1 MVTWGEEVK
10 KVNSSTGN
18 PGNAFSGGIF
28 WKNEV
33 SQLNKLGGEE
43 WVKERRKQEEE
54 KRKPFDEWAR
64 RYNAVIDGF
73 KKYENQRN
81 GGYTKDA
88 SGGYGAEIDALIG
101 EFDGIRNSARI
112 YGDGDARQYLYTLQD
127 IKKYIGETDSMMAQF
142 RDEDAF
148 NRYVKEQ
155 TAAGRQEI
163 YQENADRMAELDRQ
177 IEDARK
183 RAEGKEG
190 IEQAAAEFAE
200 ASRYGYV
207 DPLGWTSS
215 AQIELKELQAQ
226 KEQLEAQQL
235 AYERTQKAADES
247 AEMQDKARGVDKSYS
262 GDMSDRLGT
271 WANADGNDRQMA
283 LEYVMAGADRETAG
297 MDIYSSRVAE
307 QTGEQMRRSQI
318 IAAGDE
324 AGWEHLT
331 EDEWN
336 TYYYLRQHSGQ
347 AAADRW
353 LDGMTT
359 ILQRRGL
366 DKLEKEQ
373 EQLTTGQRIVANAAT
388 LGLNAVGGIQAFGDD
403 VVRTMRGED
412 IDPYNSAHFAQ
423 NYTGAVRQKTAEAIE
438 KEFEGKNEKLGKYAS
453 NTYQAIMSGLDSA
466 IGGTLGMGKGYDV
479 VMGVGAASQRA
490 RELYEQGASRG
501 QIALGA
507 AGSGVIEALFEHV
520 SLEVFAQSYL
530 EKPTKGFWDFLGKTL
545 VQAGVEASEEV
556 FTEFGNMAWDAV
568 VRGSNSDNQQAI
580 RAYMADGKSKEEAR
594 KLAAKDKAEE
604 IYWAGFGGFVSG
616 GAFGGVG
623 GGFNLAVDK
632 AQNRAFYDQRGRNI
646 FQNGTG
652 QTVMEQANETGV
664 DLKDKVRQLA
674 AEKAQLSVEDFN
686 QLSRREQNRASRAM
700 GKVYEAVTDKQA
712 ERTRTAKLDTMKQQA
727 QTILEAQGVQNAE
740 QAAGVLEKAFYE
752 GKLTRAESRIYDAVN
767 GNEVLSQ
774 LANDRTV
781 RQEGQRVQDERLDT
795 LKKTW
800 NQGADEESE
809 HNPTRQRERLQDT
822 AQDFEGREEMIASW
836 QEGQE
841 PEEYARGYEQ
851 VYRMGA
857 EGIDPKY
864 VMESLAA
871 QGMTK
876 EQIITAYNE
885 GREVYNNGED
895 RVRQGQEWNDR
906 SSDGSTAQTV
916 AEGTAGEEGSRPGTE
931 GETGRNVPGRLT
943 SAAELGIPG
952 GSTKQTLRVRSEEQ
966 YTEADRKA
974 VAHAKENGLECVLV
988 EGDRIYTFEET
999 EGKKHYTKARA
1010 VIAGNKMFV
1019 QADSKDYNSYQLA
1032 RHEAGHRQLDS
1043 GKVSRAE
1050 VRQQLRKRYTEAQIE
1065 DICGL
1070 YASAYGDSGMS
1081 AEEIF
1086 DEIICDA
1093 LGEMNAFATEGQERN
1108 AGEVGLFL
1116 RDVARAEENSR
1127 TEGRDTET
1135 ENHHKG
1141 AKFSIVVDDQKRVY
1155 SLQEVEDN
1163 IVTVSNMKPI
1173 TEISSSAFSMEG
1185 KRLVDNVT
1193 EFFKSIGGK
1202 VESKDIGTV
1211 ELSKR
1216 GIKSDMGH
1224 GMGPA
1229 KAASFA
1235 ALPEVIKEGR
1245 IVDWQENWKERR
1257 YDTAVIAA
1265 PFTMDGTEYMM
1276 GVVVKQTGNGN
1287 KFYVHEV
1294 MTIKDGESPFITRVG
1309 NNADSPGGD
1318 SPSVNSV
1325 LQKILDVKRN
1335 LKDGN
1340 GAQFSREMATM
1351 ADLKEENK
1359 HLKERVE
1366 FWKEQ
1371 AHPSK
1376 GARANRQDVQEVS
1389 KQLKN
1394 AYGSKTSTAQVARQI
1409 QDLADYII
1417 SNDNGNGVDFAEV
1430 KAKAEDAARLI
1441 LGGCSVNVNE
1451 YTADIW
1457 HGVKKFLRNRKITV
1471 TARMKEDIGDF
1482 DDFRR
1487 RNRYTMHF
1495 RAEGDGGTAMDTLWM
1510 ELQSEFGTGLF
1521 SDDIANPSDQ
1531 LLELEDLLVRMEPDM
1546 QNPYRN
1552 KWSLTVQQLQ
1562 NDIINTVMGEDIRQ
1576 EGKTRVD
1583 KAAEQAY
1590 EAGYQAAYEQ
1600 AETEWMETADMLV
1613 TAKTQ
1618 EILEKAERRV
1628 WNRGQRYQAREESL
1642 RRELEAKDASRE
1654 ERFQQKEAR
1663 LEERDERREAWAKK
1677 RIQRKE
1683 DYVQRRIEHGR
1694 IVERDRIERAKQAEG
1709 RRKITR
1715 LAGQFEKMAGTKPGK
1730 GMTQHAPAQMLRDI
1744 SELCRTFEESQ
1755 LRGAEGYS
1763 EKLRQRLE
1771 ALDAKRDTMTA
1782 EQYAEEVAKI
1792 QKQTDRNAQAKAR
1805 ITATMEAY
1813 AKMAEQEG
1821 TAYNEEVHKQ
1831 LAQVQGMLSGTSI
1844 SEMTS
1849 GQLEQ
1854 VYDAMQ
1860 GLMYT
1865 VKHANEAFTMG
1876 KQKTYTEMAQKLT
1889 GQIKEVN
1896 ATAHGIRSAAQRFG
1910 MWQMNPDTFFNMI
1923 CGYAKGNEGQVVQKA
1938 FANGTQRMLEVQ
1950 REYAET
1956 MRPLME
1962 LKSVQQM
1969 MGDPMKKTY
1978 GFGLLNEN
1986 GDEIRTSRGMMLQ
1999 IYMLLSQEDSFR
2011 SLVYGG
2017 FRVPNQEVYYKG
2029 DISGAYG
2036 NAEEGTTHAFGLG
2049 EDYRQLV
2056 EQRKEL
2062 YQELDRLGDEATE
2075 EDKERISKRLG
2086 ELKEAALPLISGSE
2100 MKLREVKDNIF
2111 RQLTEED
2118 LRCIKAAREWYK
2130 RTGLMMADTY
2140 EQMNGF
2146 RPKLVEDY
2154 VPIHRDPNSLV
2165 LDIRTEQDADRAF
2178 NLEGSGFTKER
2189 VKSTA
2194 PILLTDFWQE
2204 LDGQSARM
2212 ARYVGFAGVQKDFG
2226 KIWKTKVDGRTVNEL
2241 VVEKYGAGKTTF
2253 GVSGEEY
2260 IKHYIMSVAG
2270 GSGSGGIL
2278 NTLYGNYARATLMG
2292 NARVA
2297 VSQLASIP
2305 TAASVVGW
2313 KNMAVGFA
2321 RGVGISTSTDKKNQ
2335 LARDSV
2341 WFYQRYRGANGA
2353 TELSDLKRRNDPIER
2368 IANSKWG
2375 KYLFNWCQEM
2385 DVFATA
2391 SMWCM
2396 AEEQA
2401 KAKGIKPESEEFKAA
2416 VNEIYTDIIRKSQ
2429 PNYTPTERADILR
2442 DQRDGMKLLTM
2453 FKTQSNQNL
2462 NLLINANG
2470 EYMKYKQ
2477 DLKNKR
2483 NGVTE
2488 ADVKQKRE
2496 QLANAYTSV
2505 ILGGTVGFTLIRMAA
2520 NFLMG
2525 AVNAYRDDETGEV
2538 TAAATAKGV
2547 AKEIGSSLA
2556 GMVALG
2562 GQLYE
2567 IVWAT
2572 CSGEDFYGISD
2583 SAIGAISDLVK
2594 NFVKLI
2600 NDAKD
2605 PDKDLTVKHW
2615 RKLVQSSGYPLGTPV
2630 GNALKFWDGME
2641 MWYKDITGGTLGQFT
2656 TDATSSRQYRERVLK
2671 YWQEGNQEKMDR
2683 ALAALIMNSGESTDW
2698 EARKKVSQ
2706 DIANYLVKDK
2716 YLDGELTDTEAEELL
2731 RAVGHE
2737 DPGGKVRDW
2746 DTALIQGAWEDGELT
2761 DKEAVRRLKEAG
2773 YSETKASEKVAKWNL
2788 DRTKKAWESGSI
2800 DRAGAVKQ
2808 LKEQGYDA
2816 QKAGKT
2822 VMNWA
2827 LDKTEMEWKNGQLTD
2842 SQARKK
2848 LMEAGLTAEEARTKL
2863 LVWGF
2868 AEKYPNM
2875 DMSAK
2880 AIEVF
2885 YRTNGIPVEIVN
2897 KAWSQTTKDD
2907 TVNYIMSTSLSSAK
2921 KRELWKAINTDK
2933 GWSDKRTPWE

>member
-163 YQENADRMAELDRQ
+163 YQENADRIAELDRQ

-226 KEQLEAQQL
+226 KEQLKAQQL

-262 GDMSDRLGT
+262 AGLSDRLGT
-271 WANADGNDRQMA
+271 WANADEKAKQMA
-283 LEYVMAGADRETAG
+283 AEYLMQDKTEKVAG
-297 MDIYSSRVAE
+297 MDIYANLVAG
-307 QTGEQMRRSQI
+307 QDGQQLKRSQI
-318 IAAGDE
+318 IADGEE

-353 LDGMTT
+353 LDGMTS
-359 ILQRRGL
+359 ILQRRRV
-366 DKLEKEQ
+366 EQMEQ
-373 EQLTTGQRIVANAAT
+373 EQEGLTAKQRLAANAASLVT
-388 LGLNAVGGIQAFGDD
+388 NTAGGILGFADD
-403 VVRTMRGED
+403 VVQTMKGQD
-412 IDPYNSAHFAQ
+412 VSPYNSAHFAQ
-423 NYTGAVRQKTAEAIE
+423 NYTGAVREKTAEAIE
-438 KEFEGKNEKLGKYAS
+438 KSLEGKSERLAKYAS

-466 IGGTLGMGKGYDV
+466 IGGTLGMGIGYDV
-479 VMGVGAASQRA
+479 VMGMGAASQRA

-507 AGSGVIEALFEHV
+507 VGSGVIEALFEHV
-520 SLEVFAQSYL
+520 SLEVFASNYL
-530 EKPTKGFWDFLGKTL
+530 EKPTKGFRNFVGKTL
-545 VQAGVEASEEV
+545 IQAGVEGSEE
-556 FTEFGNMAWDAV
+556 FATELGNMVWDAV
-568 VRGSNSDNQQAI
+568 VRGTNSDNQRAI
-580 RAYMADGKSKEEAR
+580 RAYEADGKSKEEAW

-604 IYWAGFGGFVSG
+604 IYWAFFGGAVSG

-623 GGFNLAVDK
+623 GGFNLAVDRM
-632 AQNRAFYDQRGRNI
+632 QNRAFYDQRGRNVLR
-646 FQNGTG
+646 NGTG
-652 QTVMEQANETGV
+652 QTVMEQARDAGV
-664 DLKDKVRQLA
+664 DINDKVRQLA
-674 AEKAQLSVEDFN
+674 AEKAQLSVEEFN

-700 GKVYEAVTDKQA
+700 GKVYEALTDHQA
-712 ERTRTAKLDTMKQQA
+712 QQVGTAKEDAFRQRVQQA
-727 QTILEAQGVQNAE
+727 LEERGVENPE
-740 QAAGVLEKAFYE
+740 EAARVLTKANYE
-752 GKLTRAESRIYDAVN
+752 GKLTKEESRLYDSVK

-781 RQEGQRVQDERLDT
+781 RQEEQRNQDSRLET
-795 LKKTW
+795 LRNTW
-800 NQGADEESE
+800 NQGADEQSE

-906 SSDGSTAQTV
+906 ANDGSTAQTV

-931 GETGRNVPGRLT
+931 REAGRNVPGRLT

-952 GSTKQTLRVRSEEQ
+952 GSTKQTLRVRSEDR

-974 VAHAKENGLECVLV
+974 VAHAKEHGLECVLV
-988 EGDRIYTFEET
+988 EGDRIFTYDE
-999 EGKKHYTKARA
+999 EGKGKHYTKARA
-1010 VIAGNKMFV
+1010 VIAGDKMFI
-1019 QADSKDYNSYQLA
+1019 QADNPDFNSYQLA

-1050 VRQQLRKRYTEAQIE
+1050 VRQQLRQRYTEAQIE

-1070 YASAYGDSGMS
+1070 YASAYGDSGLT

-1086 DEIICDA
+1086 DEILCDA
-1093 LGEMNAFATEGQERN
+1093 LGEMNAFAREGSERN

-1116 RDVARAEENSR
+1116 RDVARAEETSRGKEKENAAEDSGGENS
-1127 TEGRDTET
+1127 
-1135 ENHHKG
+1135 
-1141 AKFSIVVDDQKRVY
+1141 Y
-1155 SLQEVEDN
+1155 
-1163 IVTVSNMKPI
+1163 
-1173 TEISSSAFSMEG
+1173 
-1185 KRLVDNVT
+1185 
-1193 EFFKSIGGK
+1193 
-1202 VESKDIGTV
+1202 
-1211 ELSKR
+1211 
-1216 GIKSDMGH
+1216 
-1224 GMGPA
+1224 
-1229 KAASFA
+1229 
-1235 ALPEVIKEGR
+1235 
-1245 IVDWQENWKERR
+1245 
-1257 YDTAVIAA
+1257 
-1265 PFTMDGTEYMM
+1265 
-1276 GVVVKQTGNGN
+1276 
-1287 KFYVHEV
+1287 
-1294 MTIKDGESPFITRVG
+1294 
-1309 NNADSPGGD
+1309 
-1318 SPSVNSV
+1318 
-1325 LQKILDVKRN
+1325 
-1335 LKDGN
+1335 
-1340 GAQFSREMATM
+1340 SREMATM

-1715 LAGQFEKMAGTKPGK
+1715 LAGQFEKMAGAKPGK
-1730 GMTQHAPAQMLRDI
+1730 GMTQHAPAQLLRDI

-1771 ALDAKRDTMTA
+1771 ALDAKRDSMTA

-1813 AKMAEQEG
+1813 AMMAEQEG

-1889 GQIKEVN
+1889 GQIKAVN

-1910 MWQMNPDTFFNMI
+1910 MWQMNPDTFFNML

-1938 FANGTQRMLEVQ
+1938 FSQGTQRMLEVQ
-1950 REYAET
+1950 KEYAEK

-2036 NAEEGTTHAFGLG
+2036 NAQEGTTHAFGLG

-2075 EDKERISKRLG
+2075 ADKERISKRLG

-2100 MKLREVKDNIF
+2100 MKLRKVKDNIF

-2130 RTGLMMADTY
+2130 RTGVMMADTY

-2204 LDGQSARM
+2204 LEGQSAKM

-2270 GSGSGGIL
+2270 GSGNQGVL
-2278 NTLYGNYARATLMG
+2278 NRIYGNYAGATLRL
-2292 NARVA
+2292 NPRVA

-2353 TELSDLKRRNDPIER
+2353 TELSDIKRRNDPMER
-2368 IANSKWG
+2368 MANTKWG
-2375 KYLFNWCQEM
+2375 KRLMNWCQEM

-2562 GQLYE
+2562 GQLYD
-2567 IVWAT
+2567 IVWAIFN
-2572 CSGEDFYGISD
+2572 GEDFYGISD

-2615 RKLVQSSGYPLGTPV
+2615 RKLVQSSGSVLGTPV

-2656 TDATSSRQYRERVLK
+2656 TDATSSGQYRERVLK

-2706 DIANYLVKDK
+2706 DFANYLVKDK

-2761 DKEAVRRLKEAG
+2761 DKEAERRLKEAG

-2848 LMEAGLTAEEARTKL
+2848 MMEAGLTAEEARTKL

-2885 YRTNGIPVEIVN
+2885 YRTSGIPVDVVA
-2897 KAWSQTTKDD
+2897 KAWSQTTKDK
-2907 TVNYIMSTSLSSAK
+2907 TVDYIMSTSLSSAK

>member
-1 MVTWGEEVK
+1 MVNWNEEVK

-101 EFDGIRNSARI
+101 EFDGIRNIARV

-183 RAEGKEG
+183 WAEGKEG
-190 IEQAAAEFAE
+190 IEQAAAEFTA

-226 KEQLEAQQL
+226 KEQLKAQQL

-247 AEMQDKARGVDKSYS
+247 AEMQDKARGVDKSYN

-271 WANADGNDRQMA
+271 WANADEKAKQMA
-283 LEYVMAGADRETAG
+283 AEYLMQDKTEKVAG
-297 MDIYSSRVAE
+297 MDIYANLVAG
-307 QTGEQMRRSQI
+307 QDGQQLKRSQI
-318 IAAGDE
+318 IAAGEE

-336 TYYYLRQHSGQ
+336 TYYYLRRHSGQ

-353 LDGMTT
+353 LDGMTS
-359 ILQRRGL
+359 ILQRRRVEQM
-366 DKLEKEQ
+366 EKEQ
-373 EQLTTGQRIVANAAT
+373 ENLTVGQRIWTNAASLVT
-388 LGLNAVGGIQAFGDD
+388 NTAGGILGFADD
-403 VVRTMRGED
+403 VAQTMKGQD
-412 IDPYNSAHFAQ
+412 VSPYNSAHFAQ

-438 KEFEGKNEKLGKYAS
+438 KEFEGKNKKLGKYAS

-466 IGGTLGMGKGYDV
+466 IGGTLGMGMGYDV
-479 VMGVGAASQRA
+479 VMGMGAASQRA

-507 AGSGVIEALFEHV
+507 VGSGVIEALFEHV
-520 SLEVFAQSYL
+520 SLEVFASNYL
-530 EKPTKGFWDFLGKTL
+530 EKPTKGFWNFVGKTL
-545 VQAGVEASEEV
+545 IQAGVEGSEEV
-556 FTEFGNMAWDAV
+556 ATELGNMVWDAV
-568 VRGSNSDNQQAI
+568 VRGTNSDNQRAI
-580 RAYMADGKSKEEAR
+580 RAYEADGKSKEEAW

-604 IYWAGFGGFVSG
+604 IYWAFFGGAVSG

-623 GGFNLAVDK
+623 GGFNLAVDRM
-632 AQNRAFYDQRGRNI
+632 QNRAFYDQRGRNVLR
-646 FQNGTG
+646 NGTG
-652 QTVMEQANETGV
+652 QTVMEQARDAGIDIN
-664 DLKDKVRQLA
+664 DKVRQLA
-674 AEKAQLSVEDFN
+674 AEKAQLSVEEFN

-700 GKVYEAVTDKQA
+700 GKVYEALTDHQA
-712 ERTRTAKLDTMKQQA
+712 QQVGTAKEDAFRQRVQQA
-727 QTILEAQGVQNAE
+727 LEERGVENPE
-740 QAAGVLEKAFYE
+740 EAARVLTKANYE
-752 GKLTRAESRIYDAVN
+752 GKLTKEESRLYDSVK

-781 RQEGQRVQDERLDT
+781 RQEEQRNQDSRLET
-795 LKKTW
+795 LRNTW
-800 NQGADEESE
+800 NQGADEQSE

-851 VYRMGA
+851 VYRMGQ
-857 EGIDPKY
+857 EGIDEKY
-864 VMESLAA
+864 VKDSLAA
-871 QGMTK
+871 QGLTE
-876 EQIITAYNE
+876 EQKQAAYNAGKE
-885 GREVYNNGED
+885 SRNGED
-895 RVRQGQEWNDR
+895 YLRQGQEWNDR
-906 SSDGSTAQTV
+906 ANDGSTAQTV

-931 GETGRNVPGRLT
+931 GEAGRNVPGRLT

-952 GSTKQTLRVRSEEQ
+952 GSTKQTLRVRSEDR

-974 VAHAKENGLECVLV
+974 VAHAKEHGLECVLV
-988 EGDRIYTFEET
+988 EGDRIFTYDE
-999 EGKKHYTKARA
+999 EGKGKHYTKARA

-1019 QADSKDYNSYQLA
+1019 QADNPDFNSYQLA

-1070 YASAYGDSGMS
+1070 YAAAYGDSGLT

-1086 DEIICDA
+1086 DEILCDA

-1127 TEGRDTET
+1127 TT
-1135 ENHHKG
+1135 EN
-1141 AKFSIVVDDQKRVY
+1141 AAD
-1155 SLQEVEDN
+1155 
-1163 IVTVSNMKPI
+1163 
-1173 TEISSSAFSMEG
+1173 SSEG
-1185 KRLVDNVT
+1185 K
-1193 EFFKSIGGK
+1193 S
-1202 VESKDIGTV
+1202 S
-1211 ELSKR
+1211 
-1216 GIKSDMGH
+1216 
-1224 GMGPA
+1224 
-1229 KAASFA
+1229 
-1235 ALPEVIKEGR
+1235 
-1245 IVDWQENWKERR
+1245 
-1257 YDTAVIAA
+1257 Y
-1265 PFTMDGTEYMM
+1265 
-1276 GVVVKQTGNGN
+1276 
-1287 KFYVHEV
+1287 
-1294 MTIKDGESPFITRVG
+1294 
-1309 NNADSPGGD
+1309 
-1318 SPSVNSV
+1318 
-1325 LQKILDVKRN
+1325 
-1335 LKDGN
+1335 
-1340 GAQFSREMATM
+1340 SREMATM

-1376 GARANRQDVQEVS
+1376 GARANRQDVREMA
-1389 KQLKN
+1389 KHLLG
-1394 AYGSKTSTAQVARQI
+1394 AYGSKTSTDQMARKI
-1409 QDLADYII
+1409 QELADYII
-1417 SNDNGNGVDFAEV
+1417 SNNKGAGVDLDKV
-1430 KAKAEDAARLI
+1430 RTMAEDAAWML

-1451 YTADIW
+1451 STEAIW
-1457 HGVKKFLRNRKITV
+1457 QDLRRTLRNTKIEV
-1471 TARMKEDIGDF
+1471 TTQVKEGIADF
-1482 DDFRR
+1482 DDFRK
-1487 RNRYTMHF
+1487 RNRFNMHF
-1495 RAEGDGGTAMDTLWM
+1495 RAEGDGGTKIENIWKDFQERYGTDIF
-1510 ELQSEFGTGLF
+1510 SE
-1521 SDDIANPSDQ
+1521 DITAPGEQ
-1531 LLELEDLLVRMEPDM
+1531 LLELEDMLVRMTPEM
-1546 QNPYRN
+1546 QNPYRHE
-1552 KWSLTVQQLQ
+1552 WSMTVQLVR

-1576 EGKTRVD
+1576 EGEEREN
-1583 KAAEQAY
+1583 KAADPETGP
-1590 EAGYQAAYEQ
+1590 GYQDAYRK
-1600 AETEWMETADMLV
+1600 AEKEWLDEADSMR
-1613 TAKTQ
+1613 TDKNQ
-1618 EILEKAERRV
+1618 EILEKAGQFV
-1628 WNRGQRYQAREESL
+1628 TDMGQRYRSRENSL
-1642 RRELEAKDASRE
+1642 RKEMDAKDKRRQEKVNKRLA
-1654 ERFQQKEAR
+1654 QKE
-1663 LEERDERREAWAKK
+1663 EYMQERIFYVRIRERN
-1677 RIQRKE
+1677 
-1683 DYVQRRIEHGR
+1683 RIEQ
-1694 IVERDRIERAKQAEG
+1694 AKQSEG
-1709 RRKITR
+1709 RRKIAR
-1715 LAGQFEKMAGTKPGK
+1715 LAGQFEKMAGAKPGK

-1792 QKQTDRNAQAKAR
+1792 QRQTDRNAQAKAR
-1805 ITATMEAY
+1805 ITETMEAY
-1813 AKMAEQEG
+1813 AKMAKQEG

-1831 LAQVQGMLSGTSI
+1831 LAEVQGMLAGTSI

-1854 VYDAMQ
+1854 VYTAMQ

-1876 KQKTYTEMAQKLT
+1876 KQKTYTEMAKKLT
-1889 GQIKEVN
+1889 GQIKAVN

-1910 MWQMNPDTFFNMI
+1910 MWQMNPDTFFNML

-1956 MRPLME
+1956 MQPLME

-1969 MGDPMKKTY
+1969 MGKPMKQTY
-1978 GFGLLNEN
+1978 SFGLKNEKGN
-1986 GDEIRTSRGMMLQ
+1986 DISTSRGMMLQ

-2049 EDYRQLV
+2049 LDYQAMV
-2056 EQRKEL
+2056 KERKEL

-2086 ELKEAALPLISGSE
+2086 ELKEDALKLISGSE

-2165 LDIRTEQDADRAF
+2165 LDIREDNVDKAF

-2204 LDGQSARM
+2204 LEGQSAKM

-2270 GSGSGGIL
+2270 SSGNQGVL
-2278 NTLYGNYARATLMG
+2278 NRIYGNYAGATLRM
-2292 NARVA
+2292 NPRVA
-2297 VSQLASIP
+2297 VSQLASIL

-2353 TELSDLKRRNDPIER
+2353 TELSDIKRRNDPMER
-2368 IANSKWG
+2368 MANTKWG
-2375 KYLFNWCQEM
+2375 KALFNWCQEM

-2442 DQRDGMKLLTM
+2442 DQRNGMKLLTM

-2562 GQLYE
+2562 GQLYD

-2615 RKLVQSSGYPLGTPV
+2615 RKLVQSSGSVLGTPV

-2761 DKEAVRRLKEAG
+2761 DKEAERRLKEAG

-2800 DRAGAVKQ
+2800 DRAGAIRQ

-2907 TVNYIMSTSLSSAK
+2907 TVNYIMSTSLSSEK
-2921 KRELWKAINTDK
+2921 KREMWKAINTDK